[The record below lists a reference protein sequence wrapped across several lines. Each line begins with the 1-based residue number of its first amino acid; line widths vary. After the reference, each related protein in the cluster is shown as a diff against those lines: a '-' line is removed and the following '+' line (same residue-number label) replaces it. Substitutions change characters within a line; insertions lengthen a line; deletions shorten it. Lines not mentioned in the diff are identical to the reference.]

1 MLKKYG
7 RNKVTVGLDAEI
19 VEKYVRKQSPI
30 VPTLDNR
37 LTVIDSD

>member
-7 RNKVTVGLDAEI
+7 RNVTTVGMAAEI
-19 VEKYVRKQSPI
+19 VENYVRKQSPI

-37 LTVIDSD
+37 VTVIN